1 MKAQNSANLAR
12 IFKDYPREVRQ
23 DDQQTSIVREC
34 CKIFPILRDGHLLE
48 RPHADPK
55 LLHTVLFH
63 HQHVI
68 PHTKQHFHVS
78 RHGVL
83 RLDHGH
89 AQWVLLDS
97 RISKLARDRILEIG
111 NAEDLEPL
119 GNAHHAVA
127 PENALDNS
135 LLEAL
140 LSQGE
145 LRSAELGVDIVR
157 VDGAILDDTDEYLI
171 VGPGHSNKA
180 AAGAVPYGGGEG
192 ATGSV
197 EDEEFAASGL
207 GVELNDLGVVADSSD
222 GATEGGGGNAVA
234 GEVDATPLHGVDGKL
249 AVEPVVQE
257 LPLPGDGYGRHHR

>member
-1 MKAQNSANLAR
+1 MRAQNSANLAR

-34 CKIFPILRDGHLLE
+34 CKILPILRDGHLLE

-55 LLHTVLFH
+55 LLHTILFH

-68 PHTKQHFHVS
+68 PYTKQHFHVS

-89 AQWVLLDS
+89 AQWILLDA

-111 NAEDLEPL
+111 DAEDLEPL
-119 GNAHHAVA
+119 RNAHHAVA
-127 PENALDNS
+127 PENALDNA
-135 LLEAL
+135 LLETL

-157 VDGAILDDTDEYLI
+157 IDGTILDDTNEYLI
-171 VGPGHSNKA
+171 VGPGHSNEA
-180 AAGAVPYGGGEG
+180 PSGAVPYGGGEG
-192 ATGSV
+192 AAGGV
-197 EDEEFAASGL
+197 EDKEFAASGL
-207 GVELNDLGVVADSSD
+207 GVELNDLGVVADGSD
-222 GATEGGGGNAVA
+222 GSTERGSRDAVA
-234 GEVDATPLHGVDGKL
+234 GEVDATPLHGVDGEL
-249 AVEPVVQE
+249 AVEAVVQE
-257 LPLPGDGYGRHHR
+257 LPLPGDGDGRHDR